1 MVTLLVTMSI
11 DPRRADAMPSI
22 LRDDVVAWVRR
33 QRGFCSGRWLRSEDR
48 TACLGVLD
56 FADADDARAVAGL
69 LSAGSAHPARAWH
82 IDAVVVASEIAAT
95 VRPPDLG
102 GAG

>member
-11 DPRRADAMPSI
+11 DPRRADLVPSL

-33 QRGFCSGRWLRSEDR
+33 QRGFCSGRWLCSEDR
-48 TACLGVLD
+48 TLCLGVLD
-56 FADADDARAVAGL
+56 FVSVDDARAVAGL
-69 LSAGSAHPARAWH
+69 LRAGPGHPARAWQLGS
-82 IDAVVVASEIAAT
+82 AVVASEIAAT
-95 VRPPDLG
+95 ARPPDLR